1 MNKLKKSLP
10 AIALVAVLLVTVIG
24 GTFAYFSQTDT
35 AENYLQVKNYDS
47 NLTENFTPPEDGF
60 APEIAVDKVVGV
72 SNVGDIPMIVRITY
86 TEFWNAVE
94 NGSLVLAGPVGGIYD
109 GDTETDSLVRKL
121 AGTGWTYGDDGY
133 FYYMSILAPG
143 ADTTPFIT
151 AIELKQAAVTNTTT
165 YDVTIWDDATSAFVT
180 TTGLSEAAKDA
191 AIAAITAPDY
201 LSQVI
206 SNTSTSTPGGTD
218 YMLQITTETLQ
229 AIQEAAATW
238 TPTNAAVLAFLA
250 TVPA

>member
-47 NLTENFTPPEDGF
+47 NLTETFTPPEDGF

-72 SNVGDIPMIVRITY
+72 SNTGEIPMLVRITY
-86 TEFWNAVE
+86 TEMWDAAVNA
-94 NGSLVLAGPVGGIYD
+94 GLVLADPVAGIYD

-133 FYYMSILAPG
+133 FYYMSVLAPG

-180 TTGLSEAAKDA
+180 TTGLTEAQKDA

-206 SNTSTSTPGGTD
+206 SNTSTSTPGGSD
-218 YMLQITTETLQ
+218 YMLQITTQTIQ

-238 TPTNAAVLAFLA
+238 AATANATVDAFLA
-250 TVPA
+250 TVL